1 MRNKTLYT
9 AVGRFERRMDVN
21 GIPYPTV
28 LLSGKEYMLDVQ
40 ETIVWTCLN
49 WRILRREEIQD
60 HYAKWI
66 EGRSCTANRS
76 LEACVNRLVTRGL
89 VVEGSGE
96 TEYDA
101 LYDLLSAMYIVPV
114 GNNFFLRLFTTC
126 KVMLLLR
133 KPLNAVR
140 FLFKSQKCSNTE
152 KTVLRLS
159 KRIPLSTAEVIRCV
173 EMGIQRLPNNEA
185 VMESIYADRDTTSD
199 NIADL
204 VKPADCTKE
213 VITAVA
219 NLYLRQQVVFDR
231 V

>member
-9 AVGRFERRMDVN
+9 AAGRFERRMDAN
-21 GIPYPTV
+21 GIPYPSV
-28 LLSGKEYMLDVQ
+28 LLSGKEFMLDVQ

-49 WRILRREEIQD
+49 WRLLRREEIQN
-60 HYAKWI
+60 HYDKWM
-66 EGRSCTANRS
+66 EGRCYPTGRS

-114 GNNFFLRLFTTC
+114 GNHFFLRLFTTC
-126 KVMLLLR
+126 KMMILLR
-133 KPLNAVR
+133 KPVNASR
-140 FLFKSQKCSNTE
+140 FLCKSQKCSNTE

-159 KRIPLSTAEVIRCV
+159 KRVPLSTAEVIRCV

-185 VMESIYADRDTTSD
+185 VIESIYADRDTTSD
-199 NIADL
+199 NIAAF
-204 VKPADCTKE
+204 VKPADCTKD

-219 NLYLRQQVVFDR
+219 NLYLRQQVIFDR